1 MAPRT
6 TTAGT
11 SVSGIN
17 FDWRADKTGGNDSR
31 LERGTTRAPT
41 GAPKLPGSASHS
53 RPISGMSMNRVR
65 SVAVVLSLICLTVRA
80 EVVYQEPRSFI
91 EDVFAHQPPTAGA
104 LWLTE
109 DLKGPVRK
117 IMGHDLKTLRIRYW
131 ALDGRSAWILE
142 EIGKVKPITTGV
154 VVDRGRIEQIRVLV
168 FRESRGWEVRHDFF
182 TDQFR
187 DAALDDRYR
196 LDRSIDSI
204 SGATLSVRALTRI
217 ARLALF
223 LSRQIDT
230 DAQT

>member
-11 SVSGIN
+11 SVSGTSSDRHAGN
-17 FDWRADKTGGNDSR
+17 TDGNDSP
-31 LERGTTRAPT
+31 LERTRTRAPQS
-41 GAPKLPGSASHS
+41 PGPGPRM
-53 RPISGMSMNRVR
+53 RPIADLSMSWLR
-65 SVAVVLSLICLTVRA
+65 SIALLLSLVCLTARA
-80 EVVYQEPRSFI
+80 EGVYQEPRSFI
-91 EDVFAHQPPTAGA
+91 EEVFAHQPPTAGA

-117 IMGHDLKTLRIRYW
+117 IMGHDLNTLRIRYW
-131 ALDGRSAWILE
+131 ARDGRSAWILE

-154 VVDRGRIEQIRVLV
+154 VVDRGRIERIKVLV

-182 TDQFR
+182 TDQFH
-187 DAALDDRYR
+187 DAALNDRYR

-230 DAQT
+230 DART